1 LSCFK
6 YNIHCWRKSWNKV
19 NDTDIQ
25 QRIYEAGVRMGFLDR
40 VVATIVPRP
49 GETTIGLEAYLTA
62 EKEGIRVHA

>member
-1 LSCFK
+1 
-6 YNIHCWRKSWNKV
+6 V